1 MPEVTP
7 IQRRL
12 LEGKRS
18 TDRLCP
24 EAFLALAERSVAE
37 CSARG
42 MMVLELASAGFFSNA
57 LKHEEPKFPRQLGL
71 PRSWGGPVVDNLSI
85 RDLLLLTCATYAV
98 TLLP

>member
-7 IQRRL
+7 IQCGL

-42 MMVLELASAGFFSNA
+42 MMWATVVSARRAVAAGTPS
-57 LKHEEPKFPRQLGL
+57 Q
-71 PRSWGGPVVDNLSI
+71 S
-85 RDLLLLTCATYAV
+85 LTCWRA
-98 TLLP
+98 PSPFI